1 MKRILEEERWQLRFS
16 SHFLNIVRDMDKES
30 YKESKESPTR
40 QKGEKRR
47 EHMVAFSNDNN

>member
-30 YKESKESPTR
+30 YKESKESPTM

>member
-40 QKGEKRR
+40 
-47 EHMVAFSNDNN
+47 